1 MLMRSFCKN
10 INLRHVTKNILR
22 LAKGQG
28 FKEIVYEEKVEKTS
42 SPYFLY
48 KLRMQLLSLEAKP
61 TKDFMNG
68 YFNSLNDVTSELFI
82 LFKEQ
87 ANN

>member
-1 MLMRSFCKN
+1 MKSFTKN

-28 FKEIVYEEKVEKTS
+28 FKEIVYDDKVEKTS

-48 KLRMQLLSLEAKP
+48 KLR
-61 TKDFMNG
+61 
-68 YFNSLNDVTSELFI
+68 I
-82 LFKEQ
+82 
-87 ANN
+87 